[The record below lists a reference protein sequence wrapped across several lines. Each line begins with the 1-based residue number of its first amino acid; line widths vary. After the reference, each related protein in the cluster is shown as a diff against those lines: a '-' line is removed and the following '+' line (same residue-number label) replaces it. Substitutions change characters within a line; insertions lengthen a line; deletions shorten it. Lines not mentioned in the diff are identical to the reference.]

1 MLDKWRG
8 GMRLVF
14 WCVMLVEAGL
24 DSEYGVGG
32 KGDAH
37 KGRDCMVWIFGW
49 LVGACGSVSRRGNGR
64 SGLMCSWLV

>member
-24 DSEYGVGG
+24 DLEYGVGG
-32 KGDAH
+32 KSDAH
-37 KGRDCMVWIFGW
+37 KGRYCMVWIFG
-49 LVGACGSVSRRGNGR
+49 
-64 SGLMCSWLV
+64 

>member
-37 KGRDCMVWIFGW
+37 NRLGAN
-49 LVGACGSVSRRGNGR
+49 VGKDDPHREA
-64 SGLMCSWLV
+64 LKTD

>member
-1 MLDKWRG
+1 MLDKCRG

-37 KGRDCMVWIFGW
+37 KDHIP
-49 LVGACGSVSRRGNGR
+49 LISVQNTTQRISY
-64 SGLMCSWLV
+64 SFLMAQIKTCSFLII